1 MKFKY
6 IVLYENN
13 SDKYDIEYYPIKV
26 KVTAR
31 VKTIFPFTAIEAVM
45 STSVQA
51 RKLLLC
57 MYVHLI

>member
-13 SDKYDIEYYPIKV
+13 SDKYDIEHYPIKV

-31 VKTIFPFTAIEAVM
+31 VKTIFPFTAIQTVM
-45 STSVQA
+45 SSSVQA
-51 RKLLLC
+51 RKLRKN
-57 MYVHLI
+57 LIV

>member
-13 SDKYDIEYYPIKV
+13 SDKYNIDHYPIKV

-31 VKTIFPFTAIEAVM
+31 VKTIFPFTAIQTVM
-45 STSVQA
+45 STLVQA
-51 RKLLLC
+51 RKL
-57 MYVHLI
+57 